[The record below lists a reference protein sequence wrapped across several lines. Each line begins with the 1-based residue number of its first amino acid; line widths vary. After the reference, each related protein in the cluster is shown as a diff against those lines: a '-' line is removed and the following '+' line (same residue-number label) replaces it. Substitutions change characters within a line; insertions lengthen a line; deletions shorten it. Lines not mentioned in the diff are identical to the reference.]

1 MIGVEA
7 DRDPRVVLCDG
18 VNARDDGGVDGGT
31 LDHVDALRQGVGL
44 DGRAVVTAEDS
55 LREALS

>member
-1 MIGVEA
+1 
-7 DRDPRVVLCDG
+7 